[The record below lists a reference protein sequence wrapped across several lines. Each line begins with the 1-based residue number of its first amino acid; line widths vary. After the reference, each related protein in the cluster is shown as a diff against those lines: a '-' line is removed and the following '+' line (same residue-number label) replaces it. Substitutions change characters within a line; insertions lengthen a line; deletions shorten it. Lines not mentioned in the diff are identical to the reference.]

1 MHVMNHLTMTAA
13 AAALFLLFSYIIG
26 NLLDIAHD
34 RRRLRNRLTYES
46 PRSLRRL
53 LMREFTLYVRL
64 REHCALLLET
74 LRLKM
79 TADLFLGASFIL
91 LLMGVSLGGMF
102 FQSLK
107 GTLLF
112 GVLVGVA
119 PYALLRGLLI
129 HRRMQAQLD
138 FLPAVEL
145 FYQCYLVTGERHV
158 RTALQRAIEE
168 KRLLGP
174 MQAVFEQLYRNL
186 SVRGDD
192 ERSLRLM
199 AGSLGHVWADYF
211 ANIMRVALTEGV
223 TVTDGLRELLGDM
236 RKARRSNEQER
247 HRLLEIRIANFTP
260 VLFLALFVGINI
272 KYNPEN
278 AYYYYLFD
286 PQGKDM
292 LLNALLLIFA
302 SFLMGLW
309 LSRKKM

>member
-1 MHVMNHLTMTAA
+1 VHVMNHLTMTAA

-79 TADLFLGASFIL
+79 TADLFLGVSFIL

-112 GVLVGVA
+112 GVLAGVA

>member
-26 NLLDIAHD
+26 NLLDIVHD

-53 LMREFTLYVRL
+53 LMREFTLYARL

-286 PQGKDM
+286 QQGKDM

>member
-1 MHVMNHLTMTAA
+1 VHVMNHLTMTAA

>member
-1 MHVMNHLTMTAA
+1 MNHLTMTAA

>member
-1 MHVMNHLTMTAA
+1 MSQLSMTAA
-13 AAALFLLFSYIIG
+13 AATLFLLFLYIFG
-26 NLLDIAHD
+26 VLLELALG
-34 RRRLRNRLTYES
+34 RRRLNSRLTYES
-46 PRSLRRL
+46 PKSLRGMLSR
-53 LMREFTLYVRL
+53 RVHGYSKL
-64 REHCALLLET
+64 RGHLSELLET

-79 TADLFLGASFIL
+79 SAEHFMGASGMLIL
-91 LLMGVSLGGMF
+91 AGIAVGGLY
-102 FQSLK
+102 FQTTK

-112 GVLVGVA
+112 GLLAGCA
-119 PYALLRGLLI
+119 PYVALRGLLI

-145 FYQCYLVTGERHV
+145 FYQCYLVTGERHI

-174 MQAVFEQLYRNL
+174 MQSVFEQLYRNL

-192 ERSLRLM
+192 EASLRIM
-199 AGSLGHVWADYF
+199 ASSLGHVWADYL
-211 ANIMRVALTEGV
+211 ANMLRVAIAEGV
-223 TVTDGLRELLGDM
+223 PIADGLRELLGDM
-236 RKARRSNEQER
+236 RGARRANEQER

-260 VLFLALFVGINI
+260 VLFLALFVGINAR
-272 KYNPEN
+272 YNPEN
-278 AYYYYLFD
+278 AYYYYLID

>member
-1 MHVMNHLTMTAA
+1 MTAA
-13 AAALFLLFSYIIG
+13 AATLFLLFLYIFG
-26 NLLDIAHD
+26 VLLELAMG
-34 RRRLRNRLTYES
+34 RRRLRSRLTYES
-46 PRSLRRL
+46 PRSIRGILLRN
-53 LMREFTLYVRL
+53 FAGYVRL
-64 REHCALLLET
+64 RGHLAELLET
-74 LRLKM
+74 LRIKAS
-79 TADLFLGASFIL
+79 ADHFIGMSGML
-91 LLMGVSLGGMF
+91 TLSGIAVGGLY
-102 FQSLK
+102 FQTTK
-107 GTLLF
+107 GILLF
-112 GVLVGVA
+112 GMLAGCA
-119 PYALLRGLLI
+119 PYVALRGLLI

-174 MQAVFEQLYRNL
+174 MQAVFDQLYRNL

-192 ERSLRLM
+192 ETSLRLM
-199 AGSLGHVWADYF
+199 ASSLGHVWADYF
-211 ANIMRVALTEGV
+211 ANMMRVALAEGV
-223 TVTDGLRELLGDM
+223 TITDGLRELLDDM
-236 RKARRSNEQER
+236 RGSRRASEQER

-278 AYYYYLFD
+278 AYYYYLLD